1 MTMQTN
7 SRVIS
12 NETKTVEKENVSSP
26 SSYFPVKDGHR
37 GEGYRN
43 DVKVK
48 KNGKMGGVY
57 TVIGL
62 SVCLLDNSFSPF
74 HLSFAAFNHF
84 VEFGD
89 DGCRYFALLALIKSL
104 SFTRH
109 ICLVLK

>member
-26 SSYFPVKDGHR
+26 SYFPVKGGHR

-48 KNGKMGGVY
+48 KNGKMGAFIYGDW
-57 TVIGL
+57 
-62 SVCLLDNSFSPF
+62 SVC
-74 HLSFAAFNHF
+74 
-84 VEFGD
+84 
-89 DGCRYFALLALIKSL
+89 
-104 SFTRH
+104 
-109 ICLVLK
+109 

>member
-48 KNGKMGGVY
+48 KRKLGAF
-57 TVIGL
+57 IDDDW
-62 SVCLLDNSFSPF
+62 SVC
-74 HLSFAAFNHF
+74 
-84 VEFGD
+84 
-89 DGCRYFALLALIKSL
+89 
-104 SFTRH
+104 
-109 ICLVLK
+109 